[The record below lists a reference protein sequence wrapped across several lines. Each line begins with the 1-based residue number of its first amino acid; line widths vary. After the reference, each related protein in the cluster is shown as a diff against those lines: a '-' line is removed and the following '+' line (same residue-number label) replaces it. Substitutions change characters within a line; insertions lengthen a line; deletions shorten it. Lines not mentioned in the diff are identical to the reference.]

1 MSAFSS
7 CSTSSQLT
15 NCKVQILALSTEHM
29 IKISN
34 TKYVTLALDT
44 IYGTPCVP
52 TGKLDGEKAEFICFM
67 RDADNRI
74 VWAERSQVLK

>member
-1 MSAFSS
+1 
-7 CSTSSQLT
+7 
-15 NCKVQILALSTEHM
+15 M

-52 TGKLDGEKAEFICFM
+52 TGRLDGEKAEFICFM
-67 RDADNRI
+67 RYADNRI
-74 VWAERSQVLK
+74 VWAERSQVLNV